1 MHRDLDVESILW
13 DRSRGAGSPE
23 CQTWAT
29 PMVTTP
35 KLPSLYPSH
44 FCTLSALTHASW
56 QLLQDLKK
64 KKKIQSEVAVVC
76 TASKGLQHAQAGQG
90 CRWILPWAEYIHE
103 GKPNSTWD
111 LKVKYYIK

>member
-1 MHRDLDVESILW
+1 MPDLGHAHGDHAQTPLPLSLPFLHSL
-13 DRSRGAGSPE
+13 RSYSCLLAASPGF
-23 CQTWAT
+23 
-29 PMVTTP
+29 
-35 KLPSLYPSH
+35 K
-44 FCTLSALTHASW
+44 
-56 QLLQDLKK
+56 KK